1 MCVVC
6 AADDGLVVEQTQKAC
21 VFAGRSGYPQN
32 ECRAKDREDA
42 ASTQYSHPIMSRVVP
57 SKSCARGWTLPDPNH
72 KTRGI
77 SDFPQTQNPI
87 TQVARRPA
95 MAVVLLPNNDDN
107 EEDD

>member
-1 MCVVC
+1 MQPMTASLSNKRKRRVC
-6 AADDGLVVEQTQKAC
+6 CSQVEVGILRMNAAPRIEG
-21 VFAGRSGYPQN
+21 
-32 ECRAKDREDA
+32 A

-72 KTRGI
+72 KTGGI